1 MIIFMGV
8 AGSGKSVQGRML
20 ADQLALPWLSTGE
33 FLRMLTAGER
43 RKAMVAGKL
52 LQDQEVISL
61 IRKIFS
67 IVDINHEFV
76 LDGFPRTIAQADW
89 LLNQAKHGQLEVT
102 AVVHLKASVKVV
114 KGRLLDR
121 GRPDDNEQ
129 AITARFEEYEQAILP
144 ILEHFKKAGVP
155 IFDINGEQPTD
166 QVHQEIL
173 EAVQEVQYADEHKN
187 QS

>member
-8 AGSGKSVQGRML
+8 AGSGKSAQGRML

-43 RKAMVAGKL
+43 RKDMVAGKL

-61 IRKIFS
+61 VRKIFS

-89 LLNQAKHGQLEVT
+89 LLNQAKHGQLNVT
-102 AVVHLKASVKVV
+102 AVVHLKASVDVV
-114 KGRLLDR
+114 KDRLLNR
-121 GRPDDNEQ
+121 GRPDDNEK
-129 AITARFEEYEQAILP
+129 AITARFQEYEQTILP
-144 ILEHFKKAGVP
+144 ILEHFKAAGIP
-155 IFDINGEQPTD
+155 IFDINGEQSTN
-166 QVHQEIL
+166 QVHQEIMA
-173 EAVQEVQYADEHKN
+173 AVQEVQYADEHQN